1 MHGALLWLSLQRVEL
16 INLKGIGRLQPM
28 QDAKRDAE
36 GLRYFFKE
44 AAGVDEIYFFAE
56 AASIGR

>member
-1 MHGALLWLSLQRVEL
+1 MWLSLQRVEL

-44 AAGVDEIYFFAE
+44 AAGFDEIYFFAE